1 MLDDK
6 TQATRTRLLV
16 CRNLSAFR
24 ELNPTQYEGGRNTWS
39 ADQQRQRQ
47 EGQAVG
53 PIFPPAP
60 VEAVPCDPGTITFLG
75 VEFVSGGPFTFN
87 GVTYTDKLILS
98 WEPLPKATSY
108 SASISDPTPGNSI
121 LDYVPGTTS
130 VDIYFNTLDENVLVT
145 VTAQT
150 PCGPT
155 SETGPIACFLAGAQV
170 LMSDNTTK
178 AIEDVQ
184 VGDKVVG
191 AFGEINT
198 VLALQH
204 LELGNTL
211 MCNINNE
218 HHSTN
223 HHPHIGSDKKIY
235 CGNPALVL
243 NDTYGK
249 QFKVIGSN
257 SETVDMLMH
266 GLKHTPVHQLT
277 VGQSLKTVDGQRIV
291 NTMETYNLPPE
302 TPIYNLVISGSH
314 TYHVD
319 GYAVT
324 GWARDDDFDYGSW
337 TATAS
342 ASAATA
348 ATN

>member
-6 TQATRTRLLV
+6 SQNTRARLLV

-24 ELNPTQYEGGRNTWS
+24 ELNPTQYEGGRYTWS

-47 EGQAVG
+47 EGQVTG
-53 PIFPPAP
+53 PIFPPAAP
-60 VEAVPCDPGTITFLG
+60 AAVAVPCDPGTINFSSLD
-75 VEFVSGGPFTFN
+75 N
-87 GVTYTDKLILS
+87 VTVPPPYDATYSYGFIVGWD
-98 WEPLPKATSY
+98 PLPNATSY
-108 SASISDPTPGNSI
+108 SASISDSATGNSM
-121 LDYVPGTTS
+121 LDYQPGTTTTANIYYNNLS
-130 VDIYFNTLDENVLVT
+130 DITIT

-155 SETGPIACFLAGAQV
+155 SSTTPIACFLAGAQV
-170 LMSDNTTK
+170 QMADNTTK

-184 VGDKVVG
+184 VGDKVFG

-204 LELGNTL
+204 LKLGNTL

-223 HHPHIGSDKKIY
+223 HHPHIGSDKKFY

-249 QFKVIGSN
+249 QFKVIDHTG
-257 SETVDMLMH
+257 ETVDMLMH
-266 GLKHTPVHQLT
+266 GLKKTPVHQLT
-277 VGQSLKTVDGQRIV
+277 IGQTLKTVNGERKV

-324 GWARDDDFDYGSW
+324 GWARDDDFDYGVW
-337 TATAS
+337 LGS
-342 ASAATA
+342 A
-348 ATN
+348 

>member
-6 TQATRTRLLV
+6 SQATRTRLLV

-24 ELNPTQYEGGRNTWS
+24 ELNPTQYEGGRFTWS

-47 EGQAVG
+47 EGQITG
-53 PIFPPAP
+53 PIFPPTAP
-60 VEAVPCDPGTITFLG
+60 VAVEQVPCDPGTLTFLSL
-75 VEFVSGGPFTFN
+75 EFETAPPPFN
-87 GVTYTDKLILS
+87 AVTYNDKAILS

-108 SASISDPTPGNSI
+108 SVSISDSTPGNSI
-121 LDYVPGTTS
+121 IDYVPGTTS
-130 VDIYFNTLDENVLVT
+130 VNIYYNIINDILIT

-155 SETGPIACFLAGAQV
+155 SQTGPIACFLAGAQV
-170 LMSDNTTK
+170 QMADNTTK

-223 HHPHIGSDKKIY
+223 HHPHIGSDKKMY

-249 QFKVIGSN
+249 QFKVIDETGQ
-257 SETVDMLMH
+257 TVDMLMH
-266 GLKHTPVHQLT
+266 GLKKTPVHQLT
-277 VGQSLKTVDGQRIV
+277 IGQSLKTVDGQRIV

-302 TPIYNLVISGSH
+302 TPIYNLVVSGSH

-324 GWARDDDFDYGSW
+324 GWARDDDFDYGVW
-337 TATAS
+337 LTS
-342 ASAATA
+342 ASA
-348 ATN
+348 

>member
-6 TQATRTRLLV
+6 SQTTRSRLLV
-16 CRNLSAFR
+16 YRTLSAFR
-24 ELNPTQYEGGRNTWS
+24 ELNPTQYEGGRYTWS
-39 ADQQRQRQ
+39 ADQQKQR
-47 EGQAVG
+47 EVGQKSG
-53 PIFPPAP
+53 PIFPPAAP
-60 VEAVPCDPGTITFLG
+60 SEPVPCDPGAITNL
-75 VEFVSGGPFTFN
+75 VITDYISPPAPYDA
-87 GVTYTDKLILS
+87 TYNDGYIITWD
-98 WEPLPKATSY
+98 PLPRATSY
-108 SASISDPTPGNSI
+108 SVSVNDPTPGNSTFV
-121 LDYVPGTTS
+121 YTPGATTGNL
-130 VDIYFNTLDENVLVT
+130 YFNDLSNPIAIT

-155 SETGPIACFLAGAQV
+155 SASIDAIACFLAGAQV
-170 LMSDNTTK
+170 QMADKTTK

-249 QFKVIGSN
+249 QFKVIDETGQ
-257 SETVDMLMH
+257 TVDMLMH
-266 GLKHTPVHQLT
+266 GLKKTPVRQLT
-277 VGQSLKTVDGQRIV
+277 IGQTLKTVDGQRVV
-291 NTMETYNLPPE
+291 NTIETYNLPPE

-324 GWARDDDFDYGSW
+324 GWARDDDFDYEGWHSVLL
-337 TATAS
+337 A
-342 ASAATA
+342 
-348 ATN
+348 

>member
-6 TQATRTRLLV
+6 SQATRTRLLV

-24 ELNPTQYEGGRNTWS
+24 ELNPTQYEGGRYTWS
-39 ADQQRQRQ
+39 ADQQKQR
-47 EGQAVG
+47 EVGQLTG
-53 PIFPPAP
+53 PIFPPAAP
-60 VEAVPCDPGTITFLG
+60 AAPAAPEPCDPGTIIGLPL
-75 VEFVSGGPFTFN
+75 EFVSGPHSFN
-87 GVTYTDKLILS
+87 GATYNEKVILG
-98 WEPLPKATSY
+98 WEPLPLATSY
-108 SASISDPTPGNSI
+108 SVSVSDPTPGNSI
-121 LDYVPGTTS
+121 VDYTPGATTA
-130 VDIYFNTLDENVLVT
+130 DIYFNTLDEYVIIN

-155 SETGPIACFLAGAQV
+155 SQIGPIACFLAGAQV
-170 LMSDNTTK
+170 QMADNTTK

-249 QFKVIGSN
+249 QFKVIDETGGS
-257 SETVDMLMH
+257 SQTVDMLMH
-266 GLKHTPVHQLT
+266 GLKKTPVHQLT
-277 VGQSLKTVDGQRIV
+277 IGQTLKTVDGQRIV

-324 GWARDDDFDYGSW
+324 GWARDDDFDYEGWHSVLL
-337 TATAS
+337 A
-342 ASAATA
+342 
-348 ATN
+348 